1 MLNPGGSTDI
11 SHNSLKRL
19 SLLQHAQDLRG
30 KFEEFSAP
38 GLILQAGFSAKNA
51 GELSPPR

>member
-1 MLNPGGSTDI
+1 MVNPGGSTDI

-19 SLLQHAQDLRG
+19 SLMQPAQDLRG
-30 KFEEFSAP
+30 KSEEFSAP